1 MDYTIVKKYFPEIT
15 ENQLLQFQS
24 LQSLYEDWNSKIN
37 VISRKDMDSFYEHH
51 VLHSL
56 AIAKYFTLL
65 PGMKVMDVGTGGGF
79 PGIPLAIMFPQTDF
93 LLVDSIGK
101 KIKVVQAVAESLGLT
116 NVRAIQER
124 VENVK
129 EKFDVITSR
138 GVTRLPEIAGW
149 VGNKLRIHN
158 DIEASGILYLK
169 GGDIDQELREVPKNW
184 KRKSTSI
191 TKWFAEPLLFR
202 NHPTHLYRF
211 GSLRE
216 YIGQVFRLRYG
227 VFQFLLLTLTSEVNF
242 LN

>member
-129 EKFDVITSR
+129 EKFDVIT
-138 GVTRLPEIAGW
+138 VF
-149 VGNKLRIHN
+149 
-158 DIEASGILYLK
+158 GI
-169 GGDIDQELREVPKNW
+169 
-184 KRKSTSI
+184 KS
-191 TKWFAEPLLFR
+191 K
-202 NHPTHLYRF
+202 
-211 GSLRE
+211 
-216 YIGQVFRLRYG
+216 
-227 VFQFLLLTLTSEVNF
+227 
-242 LN
+242 